1 MAQVAGHG
9 EKLTRKAEQAVAALL
24 QFPTIPEAAKAAGVS
39 ERTLYGWLQEEGFR
53 EQYRSAKAEV
63 VRHAVTMVQRAS
75 GEAVEVLREVM
86 NSSESSTSSRV
97 SAARTILELALKA
110 VELEDLESRLVALEM
125 KVRND
130 RREREW
136 AR

>member
-53 EQYRSAKAEV
+53 EQYRSARTEV
-63 VRHAVTMVQRAS
+63 VRHAVAMVQKAS
-75 GEAVEVLREVM
+75 GEAVDVLREVM
-86 NSSESSTSSRV
+86 NNPQSTTSSRV
-97 SAARTILELALKA
+97 SAAKTILELALKA
-110 VELEDLESRLVALEM
+110 VELEDVENRLVALEE
-125 KVRND
+125 KVRSS
-130 RREREW
+130 RGEREW
-136 AR
+136 VA

>member
-53 EQYRSAKAEV
+53 EQYRSARTEV
-63 VRHAVTMVQRAS
+63 VRHAVTMVQKAS
-75 GEAVEVLREVM
+75 GEAVDVLREVM
-86 NSSESSTSSRV
+86 NNPQSTTSSRV
-97 SAARTILELALKA
+97 SAAKTILELALKA
-110 VELEDLESRLVALEM
+110 VELEDVESRLVALEE
-125 KVRND
+125 KVRSS
-130 RREREW
+130 RGEREW
-136 AR
+136 VA